1 MAAIPIG
8 IPNVVTLLVH
18 QPCRHVLKNLKLLR
32 LSRDRNPVSAVSTRL
47 IFSSRVKR
55 FTRSITRAAIGAVW
69 SQNGSPAAVD
79 PGSHVRGS
87 TCPFGQGHLV
97 QGQG

>member
-1 MAAIPIG
+1 VAAIPTG
-8 IPNVVTLLVH
+8 IPKVVTLLVH
-18 QPCRHVLKNLKLLR
+18 QPCRHVLKNLNPLR
-32 LSRDRNPVSAVSTRL
+32 LSRDRKPVSAVSTRL

-55 FTRSITRAAIGAVW
+55 FTRSVTRAASGKVW
-69 SQNGSPAAVD
+69 SQNGRPAAVD
-79 PGSHVRGS
+79 PGSQVRGS